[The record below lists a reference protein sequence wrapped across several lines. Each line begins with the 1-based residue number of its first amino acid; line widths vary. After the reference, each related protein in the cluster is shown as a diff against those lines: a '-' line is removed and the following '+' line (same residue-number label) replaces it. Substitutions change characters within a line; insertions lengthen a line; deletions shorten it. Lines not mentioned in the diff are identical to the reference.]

1 MRILVV
7 MENVA
12 DKKAFSGGRYHAWL
26 VARALVS
33 LGHKVTVLTGRVPVW
48 MKELPGKAPDVRVV
62 RPYLTAKSCRLR
74 SKDKF
79 DLVCVFP
86 LKAIPWGVKLAKELG
101 APAFSWIFDPFLMIT
116 QYAGDIA
123 QRMGYN
129 VTQRRA
135 LSESTRL
142 ITSTAFSVPFVR
154 SWIGAN
160 VNVDVLHPCVNSRV
174 ADRVVPQ
181 HTSTFDVVAIT
192 RLTGHKRPDDVF
204 RAFAALARDR
214 QLKARLL
221 ILSGF
226 EAGGL
231 TRLAKKHHVAGSTV
245 FRAKCSETEKWQL
258 LKGASLVIAGST
270 YEGFGLWLAEAIYA
284 AVPFV
289 VHDFPIFREIA
300 YGGGGWFAEFA
311 NSRDFVRCVHEA
323 AHSDLRGQ
331 RMHLTSIAERYGFEA
346 FKERVRGLIAHV

>member
-12 DKKAFSGGRYHAWL
+12 DRKAFSGGRYHAWL

-33 LGHKVTVLTGRVPVW
+33 LGHNVTVLTGRVPVW
-48 MKELPGKAPDVRVV
+48 MKELPGKDPHVRLV
-62 RPYLTAKSCRLR
+62 RPYLTSKSCRLR

-86 LKAIPWGVKLAKELG
+86 LKAIPWGVQLAKELG

-116 QYAGDIA
+116 QFAGNIA

-135 LSESTRL
+135 LGESTRL
-142 ITSTAFSVPFVR
+142 VTSTEFSVPFVQ
-154 SWIGAN
+154 SWVGAD
-160 VNVDVLHPCVNSRV
+160 VNIDVLHPCVNSRV
-174 ADRVVPQ
+174 ADRVAPQ
-181 HTSTFDVVAIT
+181 ATKTFDVVAIT
-192 RLTGHKRPDDVF
+192 RLTGHKRPDDIF
-204 RAFAALARDR
+204 RAFSALARDKR
-214 QLKARLL
+214 LNARLL
-221 ILSGF
+221 IMSGF

-231 TRLAKKHHVAGSTV
+231 TRLAKKHHVAGRTT

-284 AVPFV
+284 TVPFV
-289 VHDFPIFREIA
+289 VFDYPPFREIA
-300 YGGGGWFAEFA
+300 YNGGGWFAEFA
-311 NSRDFVRCVHEA
+311 NSRDFVKCVHEA
-323 AHSDLRGQ
+323 AHTDLCGQ
-331 RMHLTSIAERYGFEA
+331 RMHLTSIAAQYGFEA
-346 FKERVRGLIAHV
+346 FRERVKGLMTHV